1 MDKTLSDFIPLE
13 EGVNDPGI
21 FKAVFLAGGPG
32 SGKSFMV
39 GRTALTALGLK
50 TINSDSNFEN
60 ALRRA
65 NMEPTPEN
73 IMSPQGQSIRAK
85 AKFLTQKQLSLA
97 VIGRLGL
104 AIDGTGKD
112 YDKIARQKTTLE
124 NLGYECMLL
133 FVNTDLE
140 TAQARNQSRP
150 RTLPDNIVTR
160 MWQEVQNN
168 LGKFQNA
175 FGNNMLIVDNSQGVN
190 ADATTLSA
198 YRKISAWV
206 ATPPRSYIAQRWMK
220 KQRNMAMQESLKDW
234 FGKGKKG
241 DWVRVGTDGEIKGAC
256 AREPGEGKPKCMPRS
271 RAHSMDKEDRAKSAR
286 RKRRKDPDVDRPGT
300 GNKPINVKTE
310 AIDRHGI
317 PKDATKAELKKIRSN
332 PKSSKGAKDL
342 AHFKLN
348 MHHNEEKIDEKCWDS
363 HKQVGMKKKGGK
375 MVPNCVPKNEDLEP
389 MPKLSKLKPAKSP
402 EQKKLIKGREKDK
415 VFSSIAVEQTE
426 LEEVSMSDRIKAKT
440 IHKDK
445 YAKLTKAVI
454 ADYRKDKQ
462 RTGTARHGVYY
473 YAGEVLRK
481 LGARSQLNSRI
492 LGDMAAQKLGEE
504 YKYEWGTP
512 EGTQYM
518 KAVTP
523 GEPGKTTKKNKT
535 QSKNHYKAVDQMME
549 DVVTEAVELLEKS
562 KPTNPQ
568 LWARAKSAARA
579 KFDVYPS
586 AYANGWAVQWYK
598 KRGGGWR
605 TVKEGEQPEGDIF
618 AEMYKSPA
626 HKRLQKFMDKNRK
639 SYAYQNKVRSM
650 GGTPLKPGEQNK
662 MVPTKEA
669 TDDEE
674 NFKPHM
680 MYNPKTGKGVMAK
693 KYADHIALG
702 KKGYTH
708 DKPEMK
714 EENGIECQDG
724 HYYCRQRKACVPIPK
739 GYKDRGDGF
748 IVKEAVDDAEYLQN
762 LHQIEVHGFSDNELK
777 AMELEV
783 DQMTFDDF
791 VDLGMYDEEELE
803 TVEKDVSD
811 YEGDINVTEVLSIQ
825 GRMKRRFTARRN
837 RQKLKVARMRRARM
851 ASSPDR
857 IKRRAARGAR
867 NMFKRRLARGRDV
880 GAMPPAEKARIETLL
895 KRFSPLVSKL
905 AQRMIPTV
913 RRAEIG
919 RLKKRGSMKSQKA
932 KKFKISKGGSA
943 SKYKAKKFKIKKAKK

>member
-1 MDKTLSDFIPLE
+1 MDKSLSDFIPLD

-32 SGKSFMV
+32 SGKSFIV
-39 GRTALTALGLK
+39 GRTALSALGLK
-50 TINSDSNFEN
+50 TINSDTNFEN
-60 ALRRA
+60 ALRKA
-65 NMEPTPEN
+65 AMEPTPDN
-73 IMSPQGQSIRAK
+73 IFSEKGQSIRAK
-85 AKFLTQKQLSLA
+85 AKYLTQKQMSLA

-104 AIDGTGKD
+104 VIDGTGKD
-112 YDKIARQKTTLE
+112 YDKIARQKATLE

-133 FVNTDLE
+133 FVNTDLD
-140 TAQARNQSRP
+140 TAKARNQNRA
-150 RTLPDNIVTR
+150 RTLPDNVVTK
-160 MWQEVQNN
+160 MWQDVQNN

-175 FGNNMLIVDNSQGVN
+175 FGNNMLIVDNSDGVN

-206 ATPPRSYIAQRWMK
+206 ATQPRSYIAQRWMK
-220 KQRNMAMQESLKDW
+220 KQKNMNMHESLKQW

-271 RAHSMDKEDRAKSAR
+271 RAHSMSKDDRAKSAR

-317 PKDATKAELKKIRSN
+317 SKDATKAELKKIRSN

-342 AHFKLN
+342 AHWKLN

-402 EQKKLIKGREKDK
+402 EQKKLTKSREKDK
-415 VFSSIAVEQTE
+415 VFDKIKIDEKTAT
-426 LEEVSMSDRIKAKT
+426 MSDKIKAKT
-440 IHKDK
+440 IYKDDYK
-445 YAKLTKAVI
+445 HLAKKLLSRL
-454 ADYRKDKQ
+454 RKDKL
-462 RTGTARHGVYY
+462 THGGKLRHGVEYH
-473 YAGEVLRK
+473 ASELLRMYRNGK
-481 LGARSQLNSRI
+481 KMNSRI
-492 LGDMAAQKLGEE
+492 LSDLVKEE

-535 QSKNHYKAVDQMME
+535 KSKNHYKAVDQMME
-549 DVVTEAVELLEKS
+549 DVVTEAIELLEKS

-626 HKRLQKFMDKNRK
+626 HKKLQKFMDKNRK
-639 SYAYQNKVRSM
+639 SFAYQNKVRSM

-669 TDDEE
+669 TDNEE

-680 MYNPKTGKGVMAK
+680 MYDPKTGKGIMAK

-708 DKPEMK
+708 EKPTMK
-714 EENGIECQDG
+714 EEDGKQCQDG
-724 HYYCRQRKACVPIPK
+724 HYYCRQRKACVPIPE

-857 IKRRAARGAR
+857 IKKRAARGAR
-867 NMFKRRLARGRDV
+867 NMFKKRLARGRDV
-880 GAMPPAEKARIETLL
+880 SSMPPAEKARIETLL
-895 KRFSPLVSKL
+895 KRFTPLVSKL
-905 AQRMIPTV
+905 AQRMIPQV

-919 RLKKRGSMKSQKA
+919 RLKKRGAMKSQKA

>member
-1 MDKTLSDFIPLE
+1 
-13 EGVNDPGI
+13 
-21 FKAVFLAGGPG
+21 
-32 SGKSFMV
+32 
-39 GRTALTALGLK
+39 
-50 TINSDSNFEN
+50 
-60 ALRRA
+60 
-65 NMEPTPEN
+65 
-73 IMSPQGQSIRAK
+73 MS
-85 AKFLTQKQLSLA
+85 
-97 VIGRLGL
+97 
-104 AIDGTGKD
+104 KD
-112 YDKIARQKTTLE
+112 
-124 NLGYECMLL
+124 
-133 FVNTDLE
+133 
-140 TAQARNQSRP
+140 
-150 RTLPDNIVTR
+150 
-160 MWQEVQNN
+160 
-168 LGKFQNA
+168 
-175 FGNNMLIVDNSQGVN
+175 
-190 ADATTLSA
+190 
-198 YRKISAWV
+198 
-206 ATPPRSYIAQRWMK
+206 
-220 KQRNMAMQESLKDW
+220 
-234 FGKGKKG
+234 
-241 DWVRVGTDGEIKGAC
+241 
-256 AREPGEGKPKCMPRS
+256 
-271 RAHSMDKEDRAKSAR
+271 DRAKSAR

-348 MHHNEEKIDEKCWDS
+348 MHHNEETNPRIPRKKGQPANSKKHSDLYTDENPKGTIHGLKFATVEDAKASVAKIKGSSRSHAHKIQAAVAMEQRAREMGKSREAAVYRKYIDQMKKKTKKMNEDNIDEKCWDS

-445 YAKLTKAVI
+445 YAKLTRAVI

-481 LGARSQLNSRI
+481 LGSRGQLNSRI

-605 TVKEGEQPEGDIF
+605 SVKEGEEPEGDIF

-626 HKRLQKFMDKNRK
+626 HKKLQKFMDKNRK
-639 SYAYQNKVRSM
+639 SFAYQNKVRSM

-662 MVPTKEA
+662 MVST
-669 TDDEE
+669 
-674 NFKPHM
+674 N
-680 MYNPKTGKGVMAK
+680 
-693 KYADHIALG
+693 
-702 KKGYTH
+702 
-708 DKPEMK
+708 

-739 GYKDRGDGF
+739 GYRDRGDGF
-748 IVKEAVDDAEYLQN
+748 IVKEDIDDAEYLQN
-762 LHQIEVHGFSDNELK
+762 LHQIEVHGFSDNEFK

-791 VDLGMYDEEELE
+791 VELGMYDEEELE
-803 TVEKDVSD
+803 TIETDVSD

-867 NMFKRRLARGRDV
+867 NMFKKRLARGRDV
-880 GAMPPAEKARIETLL
+880 GAMPPAEKARIETML

-932 KKFKISKGGSA
+932 QKFKISKGGSA